1 MMTESMRLDPVLFG
15 KFSVRAVDE
24 RNKLMVERLLVKRA
38 ERPDKT
44 CFFAVGALHYAG
56 ETGIIGLLRKKGLTV
71 TRVTEPPPQR

>member
-1 MMTESMRLDPVLFG
+1 M
-15 KFSVRAVDE
+15 VD
-24 RNKLMVERLLVKRA
+24 RLLAKRA

-71 TRVTEPPPQR
+71 TRVTETPQR